1 LIHRVSFKKQII
13 GGDPHLAIPYR
24 CVGFTGT
31 TFLFVFDLF
40 VFYEEGGML
49 FMLMRIKAGVKI
61 PRIK

>member
-1 LIHRVSFKKQII
+1 M
-13 GGDPHLAIPYR
+13 AIPYR

-49 FMLMRIKAGVKI
+49 FHAYANKSKSEIHGSNKA
-61 PRIK
+61 

>member
-1 LIHRVSFKKQII
+1 M
-13 GGDPHLAIPYR
+13 AIPYR

-49 FMLMRIKAGVKI
+49 FMLMRIKGSENSTDQI
-61 PRIK
+61 RRSG